1 MRVTD
6 DQGRPPPWTPEPENL
21 LVEMQFACDDGS
33 GQFTLLIAQPAY
45 GDEDIATAQTG
56 EVMGEGLETWEIL
69 PGTADYATLVGEGTP
84 DPPQRPPRYR

>member
-1 MRVTD
+1 VTD

-56 EVMGEGLETWEIL
+56 EVMGEGLETW
-69 PGTADYATLVGEGTP
+69 
-84 DPPQRPPRYR
+84 